1 MSANFIFG
9 FLGRKFSSTNVKF
22 SFEPIDMVKAYLY
35 LPTLTCKLILC
46 IYLNVCVYFS
56 SIIQIISR
64 HPMVN
69 GFVRVPPGAWKM
81 LQPPVNTVDFNIP
94 ALPIDVLQ
102 EIDVLKQFVSRL
114 GVVGWN
120 NKQQFEETWMT
131 LLSVLVP
138 SSETDIPKEELI
150 FRIQVG

>member
-1 MSANFIFG
+1 M
-9 FLGRKFSSTNVKF
+9 LKVK
-22 SFEPIDMVKAYLY
+22 
-35 LPTLTCKLILC
+35 C
-46 IYLNVCVYFS
+46 IQVVYVCFVFNLYFS

-69 GFVRVPPGAWKM
+69 GFVRVPPITWKM
-81 LQPPVNTVDFNIP
+81 LQTPINIIDFNIP
-94 ALPIDVLQ
+94 AMPIDVLQ
-102 EIDVLKQFVSRL
+102 ETDVLKQFVSRL

-138 SSETDIPKEELI
+138 SSETNIPKEEHI
-150 FRIQVG
+150 SRIQVSWIFVPISKQILNGIISVC